1 MRFLFTALLISCSCL
16 IWASTPTNPQ
26 DANEASNSTSNINM
40 KFYHIDVEFDL
51 ENPFIKGQAY
61 IEFVALEADVKDI
74 SVDIG
79 EGLKV
84 SKVEGAESFKQEGE
98 TIQISLKG
106 RPLQKENRSKITIHY
121 EGTPETVEVEVD
133 GEKVQKGLV
142 YQDRGE
148 GKFKN
153 RLIVTACYPQLG
165 YKWFPCRKGLGD
177 KVDSMYIDVT
187 IAKKKGWAVVQKKER
202 EIPYTAV
209 SNGVLEGVTKVGED
223 KMKFKWRHR
232 HRIAP
237 HHAVVAISN
246 FAKLDNEY
254 KGKGYAFPIEFY
266 VLPEN
271 IEQSQATLRRSAEI
285 MACLTRTFGPYPF
298 KDERFAVVEL
308 GIPLGLDGMPTQTAV
323 LVEDLKSF
331 HMYQVVHQAAA
342 MWFGNH
348 ISPEE
353 WQDAWITEALATYA
367 EAMWQEYKRG
377 LNVFQIILDEKEY
390 FEGGK
395 LYLDDIKDYS
405 KERLSQRG
413 VYVIHMLRGIM
424 GETYFY
430 ETLKGITGLKRH
442 RSTYLSTKKFQEI
455 CEYYASENIPQD
467 YSYFFDQWV
476 RGEYYPVYKIDYE
489 VGKGEVIVNVHQKK
503 YENSQPSTFKMPM
516 KVLVE
521 YEDGSVDKDIVI
533 DIEAKETQEIKFEID
548 RSKDVKTVRFDPAN
562 WIFKEL
568 KYVRRINSSKAPFEN
583 LNIELTEDRREVTV
597 AFESKKKQNVIVEL
611 IKVADGTKLLEDEV
625 LASKDLGKVKG
636 AQKLGFKISVP
647 EKGRGVFR
655 LRITGKSEVITK
667 PIRVKQIEKRFK

>member
-1 MRFLFTALLISCSCL
+1 MRFLSTLFFLSLSCL
-16 IWASTPTNPQ
+16 LWANGSGDETPKVS
-26 DANEASNSTSNINM
+26 DDESNINM
-40 KFYHIDVEFDL
+40 KFYHVDVEFDL
-51 ENPFIKGQAY
+51 ENPFIKGQVY
-61 IEFVALEADVKDI
+61 MEFVAIKADVKNI

-84 SKVEGAESFKQEGE
+84 TKVEGATKFEQLEDE
-98 TIQISLKG
+98 IQIELEG
-106 RPLQKENRSKITIHY
+106 RPLKKEDRSKITIHY
-121 EGTPETVEVEVD
+121 EGSPKTVEVDVD
-133 GEKVQKGLV
+133 GEKVTKGLV

-187 IAKKKGWAVVQKKER
+187 IAQKKGLAVIEDKER

-209 SNGVLEGVTKVGED
+209 SNGVLAGVSKAGENKD
-223 KMKFKWRHR
+223 KLKFKWRHR

-254 KGKGYAFPIEFY
+254 KGKGYAYPIEFY
-266 VLPEN
+266 ILPEN
-271 IEQSQATLRRSAEI
+271 IQEAQATIRRSTEI

-298 KDERFAVVEL
+298 KDERFAVIEV
-308 GIPLGLDGMPTQTAV
+308 GMPLGLDGMPTQTAV

-395 LYLDDIKDYS
+395 LYLDNIKDYS

-476 RGEYYPVYKIDYE
+476 RGEFYPVYEIDYT
-489 VGKGEVIVNVHQKK
+489 VDKGQVMVKVRQKE
-503 YENSQPSTFKMPM
+503 YETQPATFKMPM
-516 KVLVE
+516 KVVVE

-533 DIEAKETQEIKFEID
+533 DIEAKAEQEISFEVD
-548 RSKDVKTVRFDPAN
+548 RSKNVKKVQFDPSN
-562 WIFKEL
+562 WIFKDL
-568 KYVRRINSSKAPFEN
+568 RFVRKIESTKAPFEN
-583 LNIELTEDRREVTV
+583 LKIELSDERRKVNIS
-597 AFESKKKQNVIVEL
+597 FDSPKKQNIVVEL

-625 LASKDLGKVKG
+625 VATQDLGKIKG
-636 AQKLGFKISVP
+636 SKELNFKIPVP
-647 EKGRGVFR
+647 VKSRGVFR

-667 PIRVKQIEKRFK
+667 EIRVKQVVKRFE

>member
-1 MRFLFTALLISCSCL
+1 MRFLSTLFFLSLSCL
-16 IWASTPTNPQ
+16 LWASNPDNAPTVS
-26 DANEASNSTSNINM
+26 DDDSNINM
-40 KFYHIDVEFDL
+40 KFYHVDLEFDL
-51 ENPFIKGQAY
+51 ENPFLKGQVY
-61 IEFVALEADVKDI
+61 MEFVAIKADVKNI
-74 SVDIG
+74 SIDIG
-79 EGLKV
+79 KGLKV
-84 SKVEGAESFKQEGE
+84 SKVEGAESFKQLDEE
-98 TIQISLKG
+98 IQIELKG
-106 RPLQKENRSKITIHY
+106 RPLKKEDRSKITIHY
-121 EGTPETVEVEVD
+121 EGNPNTVEIDVD
-133 GEKVQKGLV
+133 GKKVTKGLV

-153 RLIVTACYPQLG
+153 RLIVTACYPQMG

-177 KVDSMYIDVT
+177 KVDSIYIDVT
-187 IAKKKGWAVVQKKER
+187 IAQKKGWAVIQDKER

-209 SNGVLEGVTKVGED
+209 SNGVLEGVSKTDDD
-223 KMKFKWRHR
+223 KLKFKWRHR

-254 KGKGYAFPIEFY
+254 KGKGYSYPIEFY
-266 VLPEN
+266 ILPEN
-271 IEQSQATLRRSAEI
+271 IKDAQATVRRSKEI

-298 KDERFAVVEL
+298 KDERFAVIEL

-348 ISPEE
+348 ISPES

-377 LNVFQIILDEKEY
+377 LNVFQIILDQKEY

-395 LYLDDIKDYS
+395 LYLDNIKDYS

-430 ETLKGITGLKRH
+430 ETLKGITGLKRQ

-476 RGEYYPVYKIDYE
+476 RGQYYPVYEIDYE
-489 VGKGEVIVNVHQKK
+489 VDKEQVLVNVRQKE
-503 YENSQPSTFKMPM
+503 YENTEPSSFKMPM
-516 KVLVE
+516 KVVVE

-533 DIEAKETQEIKFEID
+533 DIEAKTEQSLSFEID
-548 RSKDVKTVRFDPAN
+548 RSKDVKAVRFDPSN
-562 WIFKEL
+562 WIFKNL
-568 KYVRRINSSKAPFEN
+568 KYVRKIESSKAPFEQ
-583 LNIELTEDRREVTV
+583 LNIEVSDDRRKVSV
-597 AFESKKKQNVIVEL
+597 SFDSPKKQNVVVEL
-611 IKVADGTKLLEDEV
+611 IKVADGVKLLEDEV
-625 LASKDLGKVKG
+625 VATQDLGKIKG
-636 AQKLGFKISVP
+636 EKSLNFKIPVP
-647 EKGRGVFR
+647 MKSRGVFK
-655 LRITGKSEVITK
+655 LRITGKSEVINK
-667 PIRVKQIEKRFK
+667 VIRVKQVVKRFE